1 VSSKILSTVKLLTQ
15 ILIFVELINEGI
27 KSSQSEETFFELSY
41 AMSETLKTRDE
52 SAGQKKMTNYG
63 ECGGIS

>member
-1 VSSKILSTVKLLTQ
+1 VSSNILSTVKLLTQ
-15 ILIFVELINEGI
+15 IIIFVELINEGI

-52 SAGQKKMTNYG
+52 SAGQNDKLWRMWASP
-63 ECGGIS
+63 E